1 MSLLGER
8 RVVAIIPARGGSTT
22 VPRKNIRPLGGTPL
36 VAWSIEVA
44 RAVTAI
50 DHTVVSTDDDAIAE
64 VAREHGGTVARRPAE
79 LATDDALVL
88 ETVRYHL
95 SDWRADGRPT
105 DVVVLLEPTCP
116 LRRPE
121 DVTACLRHL
130 AEGDFDSVATFTDAE
145 LNPHRAWRIEE
156 ERPSP
161 FVEGAVPWRPRQELP
176 EAYQLNGGAY
186 AFFADRLPDDT
197 VAPLFG
203 RAGAVYMPEERSVD
217 IDTEVDL
224 RLANLLVEAEG
235 IETGRGE

>member
-1 MSLLGER
+1 MSLFGER

-88 ETVRYHL
+88 EAVRYHL
-95 SDWRADGRPT
+95 NDWQADGRPA

-121 DVTACLRHL
+121 DVTACLRRL
-130 AEGDFDSVATFTDAE
+130 AEGDVDSVATFTDAA
-145 LNPHRAWRIEE
+145 LNPHRAWRIEDE
-156 ERPSP
+156 EPRP

-224 RLANLLVEAEG
+224 RLANLLVDEEG
-235 IETGRGE
+235 IDTGRGE

>member
-1 MSLLGER
+1 MSLLDEH

-22 VPRKNIRPLGGTPL
+22 VPRKNIRPLGGVPL

-44 RAVTAI
+44 RAVEAI
-50 DHTVVSTDDDAIAE
+50 DQTVVSTDDDAIAE

-88 ETVRYHL
+88 EAVRYHL
-95 SDWRADGRPT
+95 GDWRADGRPA

-116 LRRPE
+116 LRQPE
-121 DVTACLRHL
+121 DVTACLRRL
-130 AEGDFDSVATFTDAE
+130 AEEDVDSVATFTDAA

-156 ERPSP
+156 ERPNP
-161 FVEGAVPWRPRQELP
+161 FIEGAVPWRPRQELP

-186 AFFADRLPDDT
+186 AFFAGRLPDDS

-217 IDTEVDL
+217 IDTEIDL
-224 RLANLLVEAEG
+224 RIANLLVEEEG
-235 IETGRGE
+235 IETARGE